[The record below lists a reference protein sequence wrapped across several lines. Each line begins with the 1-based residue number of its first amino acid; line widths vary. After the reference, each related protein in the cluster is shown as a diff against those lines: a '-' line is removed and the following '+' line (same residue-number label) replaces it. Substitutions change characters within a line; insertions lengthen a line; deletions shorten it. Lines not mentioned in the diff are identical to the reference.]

1 MRATTASRFPRLPGV
16 AGLSQQK
23 GFSRWRFSSYAR
35 RQRACCTEKLLYQ
48 EGTIDCYLLPIDTV
62 LFRLGMS
69 LMNCTARVT
78 LGVWIALFCLFPC
91 HLFAAQRVEIV
102 VGQTTDS
109 IDQFAAT
116 ELKQQLERLFEVEA
130 KISTTWSGKT
140 PHTILLGNS
149 PQNVAMAQKMGIEYP
164 KLTPQGIALK
174 SFRSGNGT
182 FLLVEGGS
190 PVATLWAVYEL
201 GNHWGIRYLLS
212 GDIIPEKRKAIDLG
226 RIDLIM
232 EPEIKV
238 RSFQTVD
245 ASAFGF
251 ESWGLAD
258 QQKLIHQ
265 LAKLKYNNLM
275 IVVHPWQPFV
285 HYEFGGINKQTGVLW
300 WGERYRVDGDTP
312 GRQALGGAKWFENP
326 DFAGKESYE
335 ARTAAGQKLLRG
347 IIEAAHRVG
356 MTVGLSL
363 SPLEFP
369 REFQSILANSVSVN
383 HSNRLLIAPGSGQRF
398 EDQALADLVKAKIH
412 AYLRTYPGLDE
423 ICFRLPASTKWGA
436 QTPLAWKA
444 ILNGNNAKVGQS
456 FSDLLARTESQYR
469 QAMQENLV
477 ALAFLQRL
485 LKQENLL
492 KSPSGKKVQPF
503 VTGISPALFPVL
515 EQVIPARTSVLHYID
530 HSARRV
536 ARKKQLL
543 ERIPA
548 RKIPSRLV
556 LTLSDTSISALSQSA
571 ISDIESLLDE
581 LRMMKWEGFSAQVC
595 TIGDLDP
602 AIDYLPRAAFDG
614 KLTAKKS
621 YRDFFLG
628 ITDNPAATDRIWL
641 GYLAVEKAT
650 QIIDGN
656 SSHFAFPER
665 GMLLKHATPEPI
677 PQWWQ
682 AATDEYNTDL
692 VELYRTYD
700 SLIGRS
706 RPLFYYYAKRS
717 EFMLSYMGAVKAIR
731 EAALAKKGGDIEKQI
746 EHLEA
751 AIESMYDGLDTLGD
765 IARNPSDR
773 GMIAVLNAYAYQP
786 LLAEYEKVLDESEN

>member
-1 MRATTASRFPRLPGV
+1 
-16 AGLSQQK
+16 
-23 GFSRWRFSSYAR
+23 
-35 RQRACCTEKLLYQ
+35 
-48 EGTIDCYLLPIDTV
+48 
-62 LFRLGMS
+62 
-69 LMNCTARVT
+69 MNCTARVT
-78 LGVWIALFCLFPC
+78 FGVWIALFCLFPC
-91 HLFAAQRVEIV
+91 HLFAAQQVEIV
-102 VGQTTDS
+102 IGQTTS
-109 IDQFAAT
+109 RIDQFAAT

-130 KISTTWSGKT
+130 KISTMWSGKS

-149 PQNVAMAQKMGIEYP
+149 PQNVAMAEKMGFQYP
-164 KLTPQGIALK
+164 KLTPQGISLK
-174 SFRSGNGT
+174 SFRSENGS
-182 FLLVEGGS
+182 FLLVGGGS
-190 PVATLWAVYEL
+190 PPATLWAVYEL
-201 GNHWGIRYLLS
+201 GNQWGIRYLLS
-212 GDIIPEKRKAIDLG
+212 GDIIPEKKKTIDLG

-285 HYEFGGINKQTGVLW
+285 HYEFGGIKKQTGVLW
-300 WGERYRVDGDTP
+300 WGEKYRVDGDTP

-347 IIEAAHRVG
+347 IIETAHQVG
-356 MTVGLSL
+356 MTVGLSI

-369 REFQSILANSVSVN
+369 REFQSILTHAISVN
-383 HSNRLLIAPGSGQRF
+383 HSNRLLIAPGPEQRF
-398 EDQALADLVKAKIH
+398 EDQALINLAKAKIH
-412 AYLRTYPGLDE
+412 AYLQTYPGLDE
-423 ICFRLPASTKWGA
+423 ICFRLPGSTKWGA
-436 QTPLAWKA
+436 QASLVWKA
-444 ILNGNNAKVGQS
+444 VLTGNRAKVDQS
-456 FSDLLARTESQYR
+456 LDDLLIHTDEQYR
-469 QAMQENLV
+469 QALKENLV
-477 ALAFLQRL
+477 ALAFLQQL

-492 KSPSGKKVQPF
+492 KSPSGNPSNSNVRPF

-515 EQVIPARTSVLHYID
+515 EQVIPAQTGVLHYID
-530 HSARRV
+530 HTARRV

-581 LRMMKWEGFSAQVC
+581 LRMLKWEGFSAQVC

-682 AATDEYNTDL
+682 AATDEYSTDV

-700 SLIGRS
+700 ALTGRS

-731 EAALAKKGGDIEKQI
+731 EAALAKKTGDIEKQI
-746 EHLEA
+746 EHLET
-751 AIESMYDGLDTLGD
+751 AIEAMYDGLDTLGD